1 MGVGRRPPRRSACVV
16 GGSGRRPRGWR
27 ALGPWDAGAGPP
39 RPTRASPTPPVAL
52 GVARP
57 LPPVEYQ
64 AGLAACLV
72 ACNPGFGILFSSA
85 SAPAATRVQRW
96 LVQSLPLSGPCAAG
110 TVDLQRALE
119 SLTYHESVIDAAL
132 GNAFP
137 NRSPTS
143 ALPTRLAPLW
153 VAYGPDG
160 FTAAHVPLAGSD
172 WTWHDLFDP
181 LRRAA
186 LHRCCPHDGRRG
198 AIKGGHGRRPLD
210 ALGALLGFLRLLTGV
225 PAAGLSAHLAEPA
238 YSGPLLPA
246 YRSSTAHGP
255 LPRPR
260 SRRLPLR

>member
-1 MGVGRRPPRRSACVV
+1 MPRRVQ
-16 GGSGRRPRGWR
+16 PRVR
-27 ALGPWDAGAGPP
+27 HPFLLGFGPCGDTGPTVAGPV
-39 RPTRASPTPPVAL
+39 PP
-52 GVARP
+52 
-57 LPPVEYQ
+57 
-64 AGLAACLV
+64 
-72 ACNPGFGILFSSA
+72 
-85 SAPAATRVQRW
+85 
-96 LVQSLPLSGPCAAG
+96 PLSGPCAAG
-110 TVDLQRALE
+110 TVDLQRAFE
-119 SLTYHESVIDAAL
+119 SLTYQESVIDAAL

-198 AIKGGHGRRPLD
+198 ATSAMRSKGGHGRRPLD

-260 SRRLPLR
+260 SRRLPLRRCPSPAAGPPPRRRLARAGRQDRAAALWDSRALPSTHRS